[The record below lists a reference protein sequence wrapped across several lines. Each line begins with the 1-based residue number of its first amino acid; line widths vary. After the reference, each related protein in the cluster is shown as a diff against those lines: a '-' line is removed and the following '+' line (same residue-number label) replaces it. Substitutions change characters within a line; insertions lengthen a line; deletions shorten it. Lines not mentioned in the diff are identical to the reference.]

1 MTPNESGK
9 NKQIRLT
16 QLISYLTN
24 SQGAIQI
31 NQKLSGKWNLYPV
44 YIPCFFL
51 AKKQQKTNPSLPP
64 VKPWKDPWTVPWKNG
79 TLPAWAP
86 QK

>member
-31 NQKLSGKWNLYPV
+31 NQKLSE
-44 YIPCFFL
+44 
-51 AKKQQKTNPSLPP
+51 
-64 VKPWKDPWTVPWKNG
+64 
-79 TLPAWAP
+79 
-86 QK
+86 